1 MGPETLHFQRGSRSC
16 ETGCSVD
23 HTWRSE
29 GVLLTCTFKRRNPG
43 IDLPAEPRRLYLFCP
58 YGLGVTYL
66 PGVTLRY
73 KMGLLP
79 GLVELRP
86 KLLPI
91 VKRVG
96 CAYSTQK
103 YIIFW
108 GANVVCSQVGC
119 SQLGC
124 QPPVPLRVFGSP
136 KPRHTH
142 KSSEKIKPEPR
153 YGRRRARPS
162 STVGPNFR
170 WKDHRPHSA
179 SPSHGASK
187 SSGHV

>member
-43 IDLPAEPRRLYLFCP
+43 IDLPAEPCHLYLFCP

-66 PGVTLRY
+66 PGVTLRN

-86 KLLPI
+86 KALTDCKKSWLRLQHTE
-91 VKRVG
+91 VH
-96 CAYSTQK
+96 
-103 YIIFW
+103 YIS

-124 QPPVPLRVFGSP
+124 QPPVPLRVSGSP

-142 KSSEKIKPEPR
+142 KSSEKIKPETR